1 MRARDREG
9 LPDEDHA
16 CRCGHRRSDRPACAF
31 AKDEQGC
38 VDKVPAANVRT
49 EAPSDLTVGF
59 GLTGATDY
67 VWRGVSQSDQNPAV
81 FATVSVGYKGFYA
94 GAGTENV
101 RFAGIS
107 QEYDLW
113 GGYVADLGPVK
124 LDLGVVRYGYVDAP
138 VKIGTLEGKA
148 AVSGK
153 LGRLGLKA
161 AGYYTGNYFGSHRRA
176 FYSELGASYPLTD
189 KLTASGAL
197 AHQSVNHAF
206 NYTTW
211 NAGLS
216 YAVMKG
222 ATLGLRYHDTDAG
235 FIGRKAKARVAG
247 SFSLAF

>member
-1 MRARDREG
+1 MRIMLA
-9 LPDEDHA
+9 A
-16 CRCGHRRSDRPACAF
+16 AAVAAAIAPACAF
-31 AKDEQGC
+31 AKDAATY
-38 VDKVPAANVRT
+38 VDKAPAANVKT
-49 EAPSDLTVGF
+49 KAPSDLTVGF

-67 VWRGVSQSDQNPAV
+67 VWRGVSQSDQKPAV
-81 FATVSVGYKGFYA
+81 FATVSLGYRGFYA

-124 LDLGVVRYGYVDAP
+124 LDVGVVRYGYVDAP
-138 VKIGTLEGKA
+138 VKIDTLEGKA
-148 AVSGK
+148 ALSGKAGK
-153 LGRLGLKA
+153 LGLKV
-161 AGYYTGNYFGSHRRA
+161 AGYYTGNYFGSHHHA
-176 FYSELGASYPLTD
+176 VYSELGASYPLTE

-197 AHQSVNHAF
+197 AHQTVNHAF

-222 ATLGLRYHDTDAG
+222 ATLAVRYHDTDAT
-235 FIGRKAKARVAG
+235 FIGRKAKARVVG
-247 SFSLAF
+247 SFSLSF